1 MEAVEQV
8 GRERPGD
15 RRALQSVSVQF
26 FANGVVYAS
35 FIPELP
41 EIRDR
46 VGISI
51 GGLGLVLTLASISGL
66 IGSLLTGRVIARFG
80 TRNVVIVGTILSIG
94 SLPIVGFATT
104 PAMLIVGLVGLLFFD
119 VFIDVAMNVQGS
131 ELSARRRVPVMN
143 RLHGLWSLGTVSGGI
158 VTVLV
163 NRADVSV
170 QAHLAVVAM
179 ALLAVSLF
187 VVPGLLRVDEPHHP
201 EPIEPAYRWAVPIG
215 EGLHGTEVMATA
227 EVERAI
233 RRRRFGPAAIVLGLG
248 GATAM
253 MLEVGNG
260 DWAAFRL
267 SVDFGSSAGVASA
280 AFLLMTVGMT
290 VGRLGGDWVQVRIGS
305 MQLRRLGVTVAG
317 IGSILATLVPVEAVS
332 LVGFLVAGLGTSV
345 LFPQLYD
352 QAARLPGPPGSG
364 FAAMLVGQRS
374 TGIIVPLVIGGLAN
388 TELFGVGQ
396 AMAVVLIPAAI
407 VGLAITYIRLPPPP
421 LEHSR
426 DLPARR
432 GLTHCWKK
440 LPAALFIR
448 SDGLY
453 SPRMRVH
460 LDAEKCQ
467 GHNRCYALAPELFDV
482 DDYGQAVLLIE
493 DDVPSDLEDKAR
505 LAASNCP
512 EYAITITD

>member
-1 MEAVEQV
+1 MDASAQV

-80 TRNVVIVGTILSIG
+80 TRNVVIVGTVLSVG
-94 SLPIVGFATT
+94 SLPIVGFATA
-104 PAMLIVGLVGLLFFD
+104 PGMLVVGLIGLLFFD

-131 ELSARRRVPVMN
+131 ELSARRRIPVMN

-170 QAHLAVVAM
+170 QVHLAVVAV
-179 ALLAVSLF
+179 ALLAVSMF
-187 VVPGLLRVDEPHHP
+187 VVPGLLRTDEPHHP
-201 EPIEPAYRWAVPIG
+201 ETVEPEIVGQGEPVAVRVGAMPVG
-215 EGLHGTEVMATA
+215 EGLHGSEVMATA
-227 EVERAI
+227 EVEQAV

-253 MLEVGNG
+253 ILEVGNG

-267 SVDFGSSAGVASA
+267 SVDFDSSAGVASA
-280 AFLLMTVGMT
+280 AFLLMTIGMT
-290 VGRLGGDWVQVRIGS
+290 VGRLGGDWVQVRVGS
-305 MQLRRLGVTVAG
+305 MQLRRLGVSIAG

-332 LVGFLVAGLGTSV
+332 LFGFLVAGLGTSV

-364 FAAMLVGQRS
+364 FAAMLIGQRS
-374 TGIIVPLVIGGLAN
+374 TGIIIPIVIGSLAN
-388 TELFGVGQ
+388 TARFGVGQ

-407 VGLAITYIRLPPPP
+407 VGLAITYVRLPP
-421 LEHSR
+421 
-426 DLPARR
+426 
-432 GLTHCWKK
+432 T
-440 LPAALFIR
+440 
-448 SDGLY
+448 
-453 SPRMRVH
+453 
-460 LDAEKCQ
+460 
-467 GHNRCYALAPELFDV
+467 
-482 DDYGQAVLLIE
+482 
-493 DDVPSDLEDKAR
+493 PSNTSSSTR
-505 LAASNCP
+505 LAA
-512 EYAITITD
+512 D